1 MEQNEIDPKRA
12 KELRE
17 KFFNED
23 LKKSDQKISLEY
35 HQLLF
40 AEQKRLLKENNGIV
54 TVPIE
59 RREYLFRQA
68 GTNITIGHVDQ
79 KRMEERWSNNTSPD
93 GRPPIGGAQD
103 D

>member
-1 MEQNEIDPKRA
+1 MEQNEIDQKIAR
-12 KELRE
+12 ELRE
-17 KFFNED
+17 KYFNED
-23 LKKSDQKISLEY
+23 LKKSDQKKSLEY

-59 RREYLFRQA
+59 RREELFRQA
-68 GTNITIGHVDQ
+68 GTNITIGRVDR
-79 KRMEERWSNNTSPD
+79 KHMEERWSSNISLD